1 MARNTKELLQGII
14 VPDER
19 ITLANVDA
27 TNSSYTEQGPRP
39 GVPVADD
46 SKDTLRPIISGAQ
59 SVDVRAGIVRAGGV
73 GDAEL
78 AFRTSTEGSSDWRG
92 WGSPSA
98 PVWTDAIFYV
108 SGFDYAAH
116 DCTTDPNTQDV
127 LTVQLSYVAGNY
139 KVYFTKW
146 SASDWTSTTTLI
158 GESTGTGVY
167 LGSPR
172 CCSIRIQESG
182 RIVCFYGA
190 NSSYSDDSGANW
202 ASYAQGAFDTV
213 TSDPTAHTRLRVF
226 KIGGQL
232 CALSL
237 VTNDEVQ
244 QYASADEGKTWEQL
258 QSGNQTLGTSFDVA
272 TLPDG
277 SAWVVYRDTAGNFK
291 ALQMASAYQLVSG
304 LTSGATT
311 IDAYNSGLTDA
322 GYVDVAIACDPDGRL
337 YAYGT
342 GAERTTAW
350 RYVSGAWTVYTTGAI
365 DAQDNASIYQNT
377 AATCTM
383 GAVALVTNGET
394 NVSTGQVDVI
404 RMTLLG
410 GWSSLV
416 ADHVGDR
423 QNSPGFRNTNAIHYQ
438 PLNVPDID
446 SGTAPWTSSGTA
458 GGSASI
464 TSAGLVLSGANQMY
478 KRTLPDDQLP
488 FVVQWQVAATNT
500 MMPSGVVP
508 RPGLNI
514 SSVYT
519 SGSTM
524 YELRVLYRAAEVVV
538 YCVACGGA
546 VVTAAIADT
555 AVSRI
560 YHLQVDSDGT
570 LEFLHRL
577 PSETVWTLGGTG
589 TPSTKTN
596 SGSSFVQFGH
606 SASGAGQASTW
617 KWIQARKIADV
628 GTRQLQ
634 WVRGVSNLVGRPL
647 ASLGS
652 PAPVIGTT
660 AQAAYLHAEG
670 GSSPDASTYDIDAAH
685 DYPVEA
691 VLPAVEPSPS
701 VGWRST
707 STAEQ
712 SIVWDLGSATT
723 AKTYMGKAIGL
734 FVDGCNMQQ
743 IVVEYSD
750 NPAGGW
756 TTAGTLGLSSG
767 YDSLN
772 YTLTGDVV
780 EVRAGSA
787 EAADYIFGEDL
798 VGSHIVL
805 NGKSRK
811 IAANLSGQWGVTGT
825 TTRPALRLESV
836 DGTESATQTGFIN
849 MQRGAMIIYGAALVK
864 ARYWRLRIPAS
875 QAVCGLGAD
884 PETGYRIGSVVF
896 GEFMAFGSGTGS
908 GWNEVTSPNY
918 TEVTTRRGSVVRK
931 SYGPPSRRWS
941 LVWDEADRFLGD
953 QDPDWVGNSNSDQ
966 PLAALAEVYEQLRA
980 IARRVSALAVPV
992 VAVRYTPTANGAN
1005 VITDPSATLYGHVS
1019 GEVELQQV
1027 SGDKDHGLASDIQQQ
1042 VIRAGAIQLDEVI

>member
-1 MARNTKELLQGII
+1 MARNTKEILQGII

-19 ITLANVDA
+19 ITLANIDA

-98 PVWTDAIFYV
+98 PVWSDSIFYV
-108 SGFDYAAH
+108 SGYVSAAH
-116 DCTTDPNTQDV
+116 DCTTDPHTQDV
-127 LTVQLSYVAGNY
+127 YTAHLSNHASNF
-139 KVYFTKW
+139 KVYLTKW
-146 SASDWTSTTTLI
+146 SAADWTSATTAI
-158 GESTGTGVY
+158 GDTADAY
-167 LGSPR
+167 ADRAL
-172 CCSIRIQESG
+172 CCSVRVQPSG
-182 RIVCFYGA
+182 RIVVFYGTG
-190 NSSYSDDSGANW
+190 SKYSDDNGATF
-202 ASYAQGAFDTV
+202 ATYAQGAWDNV
-213 TSDPTAHTRLRVF
+213 TTSPNQHTRLRVF
-226 KIGGQL
+226 EVAGQL
-232 CALSL
+232 CAISL
-237 VTNDEVQ
+237 VSNDDVQ
-244 QYASADEGKTWEQL
+244 QYASSDEGKTWTQL
-258 QSGNQTLGTSFDVA
+258 QSGTQTLGLWFDV
-272 TLPDG
+272 TEMPDG
-277 SAWVVYRDTAGNFK
+277 TAWVVYETTGYSVK
-291 ALQMASAYQLVSG
+291 AVQLTSAYQLISSVTGSAETVVSG
-304 LTSGATT
+304 GAS
-311 IDAYNSGLTDA
+311 DEG
-322 GYVDVAIACDPDGRL
+322 VAVCADEDGRL
-337 YAYGT
+337 VVFHNDSFAVQSYRRIGT
-342 GAERTTAW
+342 EWTA
-350 RYVSGAWTVYTTGAI
+350 YTTGTA
-365 DAQDNASIYQNT
+365 DGQSDYVWFT
-377 AATCTM
+377 TMAATWTM
-383 GAVALVTNGET
+383 GGAMMVTNAQ
-394 NVSTGQVDVI
+394 NDQATGQNDQI
-404 RMTLLG
+404 RATLCG

-416 ADHVGDR
+416 ANHLGDR
-423 QNSPGFRNTNAIHYQ
+423 QQSPGFEGTGAVHYQ
-438 PLNVPDID
+438 AIATPDAD

-464 TSAGLVLSGANQMY
+464 TSDGLVLSGANQMY
-478 KRTLPDDQLP
+478 KYTLPDDQLP
-488 FVVQWQVAATNT
+488 FVVQWQVAATT
-500 MMPSGVVP
+500 ALTAGYFP
-508 RPGLNI
+508 RPGLLIN
-514 SSVYT
+514 SVHT
-519 SGSTM
+519 AGSAM
-524 YELRVLYRAAEVVV
+524 YELRVIYRSSEVLV
-538 YCVACGGA
+538 YCAACGGT
-546 VVTAAIADT
+546 VVTASIADT
-555 AVSRI
+555 SVSRI
-560 YHLQVDSDGT
+560 YHLQIDSDGT

-589 TPSTKTN
+589 SPSTKTN

-606 SASGAGQASTW
+606 YTGGATQATTW

-628 GTRQLQ
+628 GTTQLQ
-634 WVRGVSNLVGRPL
+634 WVRGVSDLVGRPL
-647 ASLGS
+647 AALGS
-652 PAPVIGTT
+652 PVPVIGTT

-723 AKTYMGKAIGL
+723 SKSYMGKAIAL
-734 FVDGCNMQQ
+734 YVDGCNMQQ

-756 TTAGTLGLSSG
+756 TTAGTLDLSTG
-767 YDSLN
+767 YTSLN

-780 EVRAGSA
+780 EVRAGSG
-787 EAADYIFGEDL
+787 EAANYIYGEDL

-825 TTRPALRLESV
+825 TTRPALRLEAV
-836 DGTESATQTGFIN
+836 DGTESAAQTAYIN
-849 MQRGAMIIYGAALVK
+849 MQRGAMIIYGASLVK

-875 QAVCGLGAD
+875 QAVCGLGSD
-884 PETGYRIGSVVF
+884 PEAGYRIGSVVF

-931 SYGPPSRRWS
+931 SYGPSSRRWS

-953 QDPDWVGNSNSDQ
+953 QDPDWVGNSDSDQ

-1005 VITDPSATLYGHVS
+1005 MITDPSATLYGHVS

-1027 SGDKDHGLASDIQQQ
+1027 SGDKDHGTSSDIQQQ

>member
-1 MARNTKELLQGII
+1 MARNTKEILQGII

-19 ITLANVDA
+19 ITLANIDA

-39 GVPVADD
+39 GAPVADD

-98 PVWTDAIFYV
+98 PVWSDSIFYL
-108 SGFDYAAH
+108 SGYVKGGH
-116 DCTTDPNTQDV
+116 DCVTDPNTQDV
-127 LTVQLSYVAGNY
+127 YTAHISYTVSNY
-139 KVYFTKW
+139 KCYFTKW
-146 SASDWTSTTTLI
+146 SAADWTSTTTEI
-158 GESTGTGVY
+158 GATWTTERTTPAGCV
-167 LGSPR
+167 
-172 CCSIRIQESG
+172 SICVEPSG
-182 RIVCFYGA
+182 RIVVFYGDK
-190 NSSYSDDSGANW
+190 SVFSDDGGSTFEDYSIG
-202 ASYAQGAFDTV
+202 GFDAV
-213 TSDPTAHTRLRVF
+213 ETSPHTHTRLRVF
-226 KIGGQL
+226 RVGGQY
-232 CALSL
+232 AAISL
-237 VTNDEVQ
+237 VSNDDVQ
-244 QYASADEGKTWEQL
+244 QYASSDGMVWTQL
-258 QSGNQTLGTSFDVA
+258 QSATQTLGTEYDV
-272 TLPDG
+272 TEMPDG
-277 SAWVVYRDTAGNFK
+277 TAWVGYRDSAHHMK
-291 ALQMASAYQLVSG
+291 AFQMTSAYQLVSG
-304 LTSGATT
+304 LTSGAESVTSGSGVAATEDVT
-311 IDAYNSGLTDA
+311 ICADT
-322 GYVDVAIACDPDGRL
+322 DGRL
-337 YAYGT
+337 YAFVNNSEAVESYRRIGT
-342 GAERTTAW
+342 TWTAYDTGTADGQSD
-350 RYVSGAWTVYTTGAI
+350 YVWFSAVV
-365 DAQDNASIYQNT
+365 
-377 AATCTM
+377 ATCTM
-383 GAVALVTNGET
+383 GGVMLVTDAQNDQA
-394 NVSTGQVDVI
+394 TGQSDQL
-404 RMTLLG
+404 RGTLCG

-416 ADHVGDR
+416 ANHLGNR
-423 QNSPGFRNTNAIHYQ
+423 QASPGYVGTTGVGAVHYQ
-438 PLNVPDID
+438 ALAVPDAD

-464 TSAGLVLSGANQMY
+464 TSDGLVLSGANQMY
-478 KRTLPDDQLP
+478 KYTLPDDQLP
-488 FVVQWQVAATNT
+488 FVVQWQVAATT
-500 MMPSGVVP
+500 TVMPTGTRP
-508 RPGLNI
+508 RPGLQIN
-514 SSVYT
+514 SVYT
-519 SGSTM
+519 AGSTM
-524 YELRVLYRAAEVVV
+524 YELRVLYRPTEVVV
-538 YCVACGGA
+538 YCVACGGS
-546 VVTAAIADT
+546 VVTAAIDDT
-555 AVSRI
+555 SVSRI
-560 YHLQVDSDGT
+560 YHLQIDSDGA

-596 SGSSFVQFGH
+596 SGSSYVQFGH
-606 SASGAGQASTW
+606 YASGATQASTW
-617 KWIQARKIADV
+617 KWIQARKIEDV

-647 ASLGS
+647 AAFGS
-652 PAPVIGTT
+652 PVPVIGTT

-685 DYPVEA
+685 DYPIEA

-723 AKTYMGKAIGL
+723 SKSYIGKAIAL
-734 FVDGCNMQQ
+734 YVDGCNMQQ
-743 IVVEYSD
+743 IAVEYSD

-756 TTAGTLGLSSG
+756 TAAGTLDLSNG
-767 YDSLN
+767 YTSLN

-780 EVRAGSA
+780 EVRAGSG

-825 TTRPALRLESV
+825 TTRPALRLEAV
-836 DGTESATQTGFIN
+836 DGTESAAQTAYIN
-849 MQRGAMIIYGAALVK
+849 MQRGAMIIYGSSLVK

-875 QAVCGLGAD
+875 QAVCGLGSD

-941 LVWDEADRFLGD
+941 RGGDEADRFLGD
-953 QDPDWVGNSNSDQ
+953 QDPDWVGNSDSDQ

-1005 VITDPSATLYGHVS
+1005 MITDPSATLYGHVS

-1027 SGDKDHGLASDIQQQ
+1027 SGDKDHGTSSDIQQQ